1 MAYRDQTLFA
11 APLMVPVF
19 RWFDANGNPLAAG
32 KVETYEAGTST
43 PLNTY
48 PTYTDAI
55 AGSNW
60 NANPVI
66 LDANGAAQIWVQA
79 RFYKIVIKDSA
90 GTVLYSQD
98 NVGVALGYPEPT
110 VTEWIEDPL
119 QPVYISATSFKFEG
133 VDLTSRYHAGRRLF
147 LGNVYATV
155 RSSSF
160 GTDTTIVVVCDGTSG
175 VVPPGLANVL
185 YGIVGYANSPYLDPR
200 TFFTAIK
207 SGNQTSFAATTKVTT
222 WTMQED
228 NNSEWD
234 NANNRWVCRYPG
246 NYEVLVSAEM
256 ADTGTNV
263 ALTLEIKKNGTLVG
277 QTANRS
283 SATASQIWGY
293 HAHFLDNLTVNDY
306 IEVFVTGSANTTV
319 QGTAGTRFS
328 VIRVP

>member
-1 MAYRDQTLFA
+1 MAHLTTSLFA

-19 RWFDANGNPLAAG
+19 RWFDANGNPLAGG

-48 PTYTDAI
+48 QNYNDAI
-55 AGSNW
+55 SGANW

-79 RFYKIVIKDSA
+79 RFYKIIVKDSG

-98 NVGVALGYPEPT
+98 YVSTALGYPYPT
-110 VTEWIEDPL
+110 VTEWILEEQAPT
-119 QPVYISATSFKFEG
+119 YIGATSFKFAG
-133 VDLTSRYHAGRRLF
+133 IDLTSRYHAGRRLF
-147 LGNVYATV
+147 LDNVYATV
-155 RSSSF
+155 RTSSF
-160 GTDTTIVVVCDGTSG
+160 GTDTTVTVVCDGASG
-175 VVPPGLANVL
+175 VVPPTLANVK
-185 YGIVGYANSPYLDPR
+185 YGLTGYVNSPYLDPR

-207 SGNQTSFAATTKVTT
+207 SGNQSSFGSSTKVAT
-222 WTMQED
+222 WTMQVD
-228 NNSEWD
+228 ANSEWD

-246 NYEVLVSAEM
+246 NYQVQVSAEM
-256 ADTGTNV
+256 ADTGTNI
-263 ALTLEIKKNGTLVG
+263 ALTLEIKKNGATVG

-293 HAHFLDNLTVNDY
+293 HAHYLGTLTNTDY

-328 VIRVP
+328 VVRVP